1 MVEHSFLNTYRYLRL
16 ERATAGF
23 AGLSDG
29 VSKAIKEGN
38 VGLDCTWSC
47 KLLMTLL

>member
-1 MVEHSFLNTYRYLRL
+1 MVEHSFLNAYGYLRVG
-16 ERATAGF
+16 AGDDWIC
-23 AGLSDG
+23 GLSGG

-47 KLLMTLL
+47 KVLMTLL